1 MKCDMNIRF
10 EWCENLRRRLRA
22 VAAAVELSVTQISLV
37 DRKSCLWLSAK
48 KVDSDDN
55 FSKLTRHAVHW
66 NKSERLNTDAQ
77 LQMKIFEQLTRFV
90 HPFAILDLRNKQGV
104 GNWRQLE

>member
-1 MKCDMNIRF
+1 M
-10 EWCENLRRRLRA
+10 
-22 VAAAVELSVTQISLV
+22 
-37 DRKSCLWLSAK
+37 
-48 KVDSDDN
+48 
-55 FSKLTRHAVHW
+55 RHAVHW

-77 LQMKIFEQLTRFV
+77 LQMEIFEQLTRFI